1 MKLSYNESDL
11 IYKECLTMK
20 RIKGLVTLSIATSVL
35 LLGSTVYVATAN
47 FSGTLPANKE
57 IQRSVQ

>member
-1 MKLSYNESDL
+1 
-11 IYKECLTMK
+11 MK

-35 LLGSTVYVATAN
+35 LLGSTVYAATAN